1 MKPVMITASCGFVRP
16 PDSDRRPDTVAEVI
30 ESVYQ
35 CYRAG
40 ACIAQVRA
48 PIVVDPQTGFGSTR
62 IEDWVAIVEGIRK
75 RCDILILVGVA
86 GGPVEK
92 RAELLDAVKPE
103 IASFLLSHHDIV
115 VRGHDIFQLLKR
127 PDAVRMLKAHVD
139 RGVVPDFEYFHPG
152 MLWNLQHCLA
162 EVDVPRPL
170 AITLFFWAGGTWAPP
185 TVEELL
191 QRIKALPEGS
201 VWTLATPH
209 GAEQTLMHAVAIG
222 RGGHV
227 RAGFGDHYPYYR
239 EGVIAESNA
248 QLVGRLVNLGREL
261 NRDIAT
267 PSQAAQILG
276 IRQPQPAAR

>member
-1 MKPVMITASCGFVRP
+1 MQPVMITASCGFVRP
-16 PDSDRRPDTVAEVI
+16 PNAEQRPDTFAEVVD
-30 ESVYQ
+30 SAYQ

-40 ACIAQVRA
+40 ACIVQVRA
-48 PIVVDPQTGFGSTR
+48 PIVIDPQTGLGSTR

-75 RCDILILVGVA
+75 RCDILIMVGVA
-86 GGPVEK
+86 GGPVET
-92 RAELLDAVKPE
+92 RAALLDAARPE

-127 PDAVRMLKAHVD
+127 PDAVRMLRAHVE

-162 EVDVPRPL
+162 EVPVPRPL

-191 QRIKALPEGS
+191 QRVTSLPDDA

-239 EGVIAESNA
+239 EGVIAESNV
-248 QLVGRLVNLGREL
+248 QLVTRLADLARDIGRP
-261 NRDIAT
+261 IAT
-267 PSQAAQILG
+267 PAQAAQMLG
-276 IRQPQPAAR
+276 IRRL